1 MAEDEVQP
9 IVTTEEVSKF
19 PDTITVKTS
28 QVVAYQEGMEKRI
41 RNQVQAINRLLARI
55 AELEQINIR
64 DADEIARLSRA
75 VADEQVLYQEQKA
88 LLDRARAERD
98 ELLNTF
104 SGMMVWLKDRGV
116 EHTQEG
122 LVWTTTDLPRT
133 DVDVEWHRAD
143 LEVPDPENEVREA
156 VSGVLLVGEQRP
168 GKHLAGE

>member
-1 MAEDEVQP
+1 VPDEAIP
-9 IVTTEEVSKF
+9 TIIDPAATF
-19 PDTITVKTS
+19 GDTITVKTS
-28 QVVAYQEGMEKRI
+28 QVVAYQQRMEKRI
-41 RNQVQAINRLLARI
+41 RNQAQAINRLLKQI
-55 AELEQINIR
+55 EELEEIQRR

-98 ELLNTF
+98 ELLSTF
-104 SGMMVWLKDRGV
+104 SGMMVWLKDRG
-116 EHTQEG
+116 HTREG

-133 DVDVEWHRAD
+133 DVDAEWHRVD

-156 VSGVLLVGEQRP
+156 VSKVLPVGEQRP